1 MEDMLRLELMQNIQV
16 IVLMYRSLDGLVIR
30 KLGMGPR

>member
-16 IVLMYRSLDGLVIR
+16 IVLMYGSLDDLVIR

>member
-30 KLGMGPR
+30 QLGMGPR